1 MEMEIAGIEPA
12 SMGLE
17 SIMLPLHQISKKN
30 KIGEDTPIALHMERI
45 FDFQQYRYSHHL

>member
-30 KIGEDTPIALHMERI
+30 KIGEYTPIVPHMEQI
-45 FDFQQYRYSHHL
+45 LDLLQ